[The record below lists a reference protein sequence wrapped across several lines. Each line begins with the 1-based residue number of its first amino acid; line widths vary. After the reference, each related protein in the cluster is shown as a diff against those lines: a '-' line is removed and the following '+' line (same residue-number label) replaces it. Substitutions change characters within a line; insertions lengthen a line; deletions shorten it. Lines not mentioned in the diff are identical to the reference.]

1 MTEKEQKFKDFIKDF
16 NEFKQAIDEFDTS
29 NLDQNMCDEFLEVK
43 HINIYIKNILNV
55 IYIGLTP
62 KEFINKPTKSEIT
75 NAITQ
80 LSNNQFNTNEQNSAN
95 KQIALTKLNNLLSTI
110 KNIANTYLMQISS
123 YVILKMP
130 KAEID
135 KTFDEIIKNCENTAS
150 EFIKNVKDTKVEL
163 YLKSEEFNNLKEEQT
178 KKIDEL
184 TNKSNKLFEHLTTAN
199 LAYEFENQGNKI
211 TKDIKKWDIIFLITL
226 SCFVA
231 FAVISFFTMKEMAN
245 YKDILTQLLINM
257 SVYIPL
263 SWLALFASRR
273 RNEDKK
279 LQEEYRYKETI
290 ATNYLNY
297 KQNIIEDM
305 PEEQQ
310 NELLKELMHNLLD
323 MLKDNPNNKFV
334 NNHNNENI
342 PIIEFIDKI
351 SKMPSDNI
359 EKILNFLKGNK

>member
-1 MTEKEQKFKDFIKDF
+1 MTQKQKEFENFRNDFDR
-16 NEFKQAIDEFDTS
+16 FKQAIDEFDTS
-29 NLDQNMCDEFLEVK
+29 NLDQNMRDEFLE
-43 HINIYIKNILNV
+43 
-55 IYIGLTP
+55 
-62 KEFINKPTKSEIT
+62 PTKNDIA

-184 TNKSNKLFEHLTTAN
+184 TNKSNKLYEHLTTAN

-211 TKDIKKWDIIFLITL
+211 TKNINKWDWWFIGAL

-231 FAVISFFTMKEMAN
+231 FAVFSFFSMKEMAN

-297 KQNIIEDM
+297 KKNIIEDM
-305 PEEQQ
+305 PEEQR
-310 NELLKELMHNLLD
+310 NELLKELMQNLLD
-323 MLKDNPNNKFV
+323 MLKDNPNNKFA
-334 NNHNNENI
+334 NSHNKENI
-342 PIIEFIDKI
+342 PIIEFMDKI
-351 SKMPSDNI
+351 SKMPSENL
-359 EKILNFLKGNK
+359 EKFLNLIKGTK